1 MSLTKVSYSMIAG
14 EVVNVLDFGAVGN
27 GVTDDQ
33 PAVQAALAYMFA
45 NNIATLYFP
54 DGVYYFDAPVTVNFD
69 AANALRLTGT
79 STAGFFSTRPGGSRI
94 IGKSGITSL
103 FIFTKTNLNTP
114 GAYAFECTNIDFN
127 GASGATRALLNYIG
141 GSPMRPFVVRN
152 CNFVSFSGAAIESD
166 ITILASNPGQ
176 NTGLYNVII
185 KECSFVACGL
195 SLYGHGGLGAIMGL
209 DFSNNAAENGG
220 AGILTED
227 SGLAGPFRITDN
239 LLEGQ
244 ANAIVLSCG
253 LATGEVCR
261 NYYEANSGY
270 IVKVTCSNP
279 GSTVTVKDN
288 YLTNCAGA
296 KASFSGLTLLC
307 HQNFANDGVY
317 LYLLNLYGKSWLNNN
332 NVIYSELANSSA
344 ITLDRNCVS
353 TLTTVFPGTVSNGQI
368 VAASGAT
375 QVTPIGAAVAV
386 DNISGAGTVYTATG
400 TIALGDIVVLSALVR
415 LNTGSSLYASVFD
428 SATTAIGNSET
439 SYSISG
445 SAKGEWIFTQIF
457 VKVSAGSVG
466 TFKFR
471 WLCSS
476 GSIDVTSAYVYSQT
490 PYTATTPMYLCL
502 PNP

>member
-1 MSLTKVSYSMIAG
+1 MITGA
-14 EVVNVLDFGAVGN
+14 VVNVKDFGAIGN
-27 GVTDDQ
+27 GVAHDDV
-33 PAVQAALAYMFA
+33 AVSAAITYMFA

-141 GSPMRPFVVRN
+141 GSPMRPFVVKN
-152 CNFVSFSGAAIESD
+152 CNFVSFAGAAIESD

-195 SLYGHGGLGAIMGL
+195 ALYGHGGLGAIMGL

-220 AGILTED
+220 GGILTTD
-227 SGLAGPFRITDN
+227 LGLAGPFRITDN

-253 LATGEVCR
+253 LATGEISR
-261 NYYEANSGY
+261 NYYESNSGY
-270 IVKVTCSNP
+270 LMQVVCSNI
-279 GSTVTVKDN
+279 SSSVTVRDN
-288 YLTNCAGA
+288 YILSSSGS
-296 KASFSGLTLLC
+296 KASFRNLFLIC
-307 HQNFANDGVY
+307 NQNFPDAGVY
-317 LYLLNLYGKSWLNNN
+317 LYAPSLVGKSWINSG
-332 NVIYSELANSSA
+332 VVYSDLAPYGT

-375 QVTPIGAAVAV
+375 EVTPIGAAVKIENV
-386 DNISGAGTVYTATG
+386 SGVGTLYDATG
-400 TIALGDIVVLSALVR
+400 DLATGDLVVVSALAR
-415 LNTGSSLYASVFD
+415 INAGSGIYVGIYDSAFVVIGGSDSSYALASV
-428 SATTAIGNSET
+428 
-439 SYSISG
+439 
-445 SAKGEWIFTQIF
+445 AKGEWVFIRVF
-457 VKVSAGSVG
+457 VKVTAGSIG
-466 TFKFR
+466 GFKFR
-471 WLCSS
+471 WI
-476 GSIDVTSAYVYSQT
+476 GTGVDVTSAYVYSQS
-490 PYTATTPMYLCL
+490 PYTATTPMYICL